1 MARFHIVF
9 SVEVEADNVASAED
23 FAAQARRQISKC
35 CENHSSADLVSITD
49 EVVQADEDDE

>member
-9 SVEVEADNVASAED
+9 SVEVEADNVTSAED

-35 CENHSSADLVSITD
+35 CDDHGSTDLVSINN
-49 EVVQADEDDE
+49 EVAQADEDSE